1 MKENLPCLVSF
12 VKKHT
17 LRNAAVHKYFLGS
30 HVPLQA
36 ACLSE
41 NTLAP
46 LTAPHGLVT
55 QAPSKGPSGV
65 LQVAEMLCFDAVL
78 CPQLILPVPQI
89 CQPVCAQL
97 SVSLSPPDCDKR
109 NVAIPTDATFFL
121 LLFFSFSCLQQHLPK
136 MGLSLS
142 QRCAK

>member
-97 SVSLSPPDCDKR
+97 SVCLLQ
-109 NVAIPTDATFFL
+109 TATREMQQFQLMQPFFYYY
-121 LLFFSFSCLQQHLPK
+121 FSVFLVSSSIYLK
-136 MGLSLS
+136 WD
-142 QRCAK
+142 